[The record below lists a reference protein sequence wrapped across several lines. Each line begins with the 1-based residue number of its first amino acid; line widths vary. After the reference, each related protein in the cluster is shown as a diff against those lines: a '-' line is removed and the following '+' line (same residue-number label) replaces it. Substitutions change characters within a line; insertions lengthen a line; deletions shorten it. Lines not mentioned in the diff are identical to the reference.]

1 VSAFYERV
9 AEKYKDSKSMISI
22 LTTEKAIREGYDET
36 TGQSLEAMLQLGG
49 RLWVDTDREEAAG
62 LSEALSKAGYPDNAL
77 GVVVSSLDAEESV
90 NQLNPD

>member
-1 VSAFYERV
+1 
-9 AEKYKDSKSMISI
+9 MISL

-49 RLWVDTDREEAAG
+49 RLWVDTDRKDAPELA
-62 LSEALSKAGYPDNAL
+62 EALSKAGYPDNAL
-77 GVVVSSLDAEESV
+77 GVVVSSLDGEESV